1 MKEIEYIDDWRK
13 IKNAEIIDV
22 RSPSEFNNDHIPGSI
37 NIPILNDQ
45 QRHDVGKTY
54 KEVNPF
60 KAKIMGASIISK
72 NISKFLDNEFFSRN
86 GSWQALIYCW
96 RGGQRSRSLAL
107 VLNEIGWRISILKG
121 GYKNYRKLVLDELD
135 DLSKYQ
141 FKILQ
146 GQTGS
151 AKTKILNC
159 LNNMNAQVIDLEN
172 LACHRGSLL
181 GSEINKK
188 QHSQRYFESLL
199 HNAIDKFDCTKP
211 IFIESE
217 SSKIGNLFLPSILLN
232 KIKTSPAI
240 EINSTINSRVNFLL
254 KDYKTY
260 IHKKN
265 SFTELFTHAK
275 SKLGNKIVTKWQQ
288 SYKKKEWRDLAFQ
301 LITEYYD
308 PLYSHNLKNKNN
320 KVINKY
326 HLQSLTNRSINDF
339 CEVIKKDLGVF

>member
-1 MKEIEYIDDWRK
+1 MMREIEYIDDWRK

-72 NISKFLDNEFFSRN
+72 NISKFLDNEFFSRK

-121 GYKNYRKLVLDELD
+121 GYKNYRKLVLDELN

-199 HNAIDKFDCTKP
+199 HNAIDKFDSVSYTH
-211 IFIESE
+211 
-217 SSKIGNLFLPSILLN
+217 LTLP
-232 KIKTSPAI
+232 
-240 EINSTINSRVNFLL
+240 TI
-254 KDYKTY
+254 
-260 IHKKN
+260 
-265 SFTELFTHAK
+265 
-275 SKLGNKIVTKWQQ
+275 
-288 SYKKKEWRDLAFQ
+288 
-301 LITEYYD
+301 
-308 PLYSHNLKNKNN
+308 YS
-320 KVINKY
+320 V
-326 HLQSLTNRSINDF
+326 
-339 CEVIKKDLGVF
+339 